1 MFKGAIFDL
10 DGLMIDSEPLWRE
23 VLSAVFTA
31 RGVPVSV
38 ADCAQTMGLR
48 VDEVIRYWDVRYPQ
62 ARLDLAA
69 TEEEIVEGVLR
80 LIGARGEPLPGVLEA
95 IGLMRSLGCR
105 LAVASSS
112 SMRIITAALGRF
124 GLLDAF
130 DAVCSAEVEL
140 RGKPAPDVYL
150 TALSKLGIQ
159 GSEGI
164 AFEDSRNGV
173 ASAIAAGLVCVC
185 IPDRLADRE
194 GLNATRVLNSLTEL
208 TAEEVRAL
216 AAVAT
221 EPPQRSL

>member
-48 VDEVIRYWDVRYPQ
+48 VDEVIRYWDCRYPQ

-69 TEEEIVEGVLR
+69 TEEEIVAGVLQ
-80 LIGARGEPLPGVLEA
+80 LIATRGEPLPGVLEA
-95 IGLMRSLGCR
+95 IELMRSLGCR

-124 GLLDAF
+124 EMLDAF
-130 DAVCSAEVEL
+130 DALCSAEREA

-150 TALSKLGIQ
+150 SAVAKLGIQ
-159 GSEGI
+159 AGEGI

-173 ASAIAAGLVCVC
+173 SSAVAAGLVCVC
-185 IPDRLADRE
+185 VPDRLADRA
-194 GLNATRVLNSLTEL
+194 GLDAELVLNSLTEL
-208 TAEEVRAL
+208 TAEV
-216 AAVAT
+216 V
-221 EPPQRSL
+221 RSLADRIKVGKRTPR

>member
-23 VLSAVFTA
+23 VLSGVFTA
-31 RGVPVSV
+31 RGVPVSI

-62 ARLDLAA
+62 ARLNLAD
-69 TEEEIVEGVLR
+69 TEAEIVEGVLQ

-95 IGLMRSLGCR
+95 ISLMRSLGCR

-112 SMRIITAALGRF
+112 SMRIINAALGRF
-124 GLLDAF
+124 ALLDAF
-130 DAVCSAEVEL
+130 DVLCSAEVEL

-150 TALSKLGIQ
+150 TAIAKLGIQ
-159 GSEGI
+159 PREGI

-185 IPDRLADRE
+185 VPDRLADRRD
-194 GLNATRVLNSLTEL
+194 LSATLILNSLTEL
-208 TAEEVRAL
+208 SAEAVCAL
-216 AAVAT
+216 A
-221 EPPQRSL
+221 ERR